1 MDERLVLPLGRMPT
15 LLNLVPLISTS
26 QETYSSAVA
35 FSSMLCQS
43 ASSIRML
50 TEIGSLVSKS
60 FVSYSIV
67 TPVPP
72 AASARPPAKPCASA
86 HRQTASAISSAAR
99 RVACLCAII
108 LVSSRQ
114 AM

>member
-1 MDERLVLPLGRMPT
+1 MFPLGRMPT
-15 LLNLVPLISTS
+15 LVNVLPLISTS
-26 QETYSSAVA
+26 QETYSSSIA

-43 ASSIRML
+43 VSSIRML

-72 AASARPPAKPCASA
+72 AASARPPAKP
-86 HRQTASAISSAAR
+86 
-99 RVACLCAII
+99 
-108 LVSSRQ
+108 
-114 AM
+114 